1 MKTMETSPA
10 VSTLSA
16 LAHEVRLAV
25 YRMLVDA
32 GQGGMA
38 AGEISDRLG
47 MHKATLSNHLKI
59 LLAAGVVDQERR
71 SRSLIYRARPE
82 RVVAL
87 SRLLAEG

>member
-1 MKTMETSPA
+1 METKPA
-10 VSTLSA
+10 VSTLAA
-16 LAHEVRLAV
+16 LAHDVRLTV
-25 YRMLVDA
+25 YRMLVEA
-32 GQGGMA
+32 GDDGMA
-38 AGEISDRLG
+38 AGEISDRIG

-87 SRLLAEG
+87 SRLLVEG

>member
-1 MKTMETSPA
+1 METSPA

-32 GQGGMA
+32 GQDGMA

>member
-1 MKTMETSPA
+1 METSPA

>member
-1 MKTMETSPA
+1 MKIMETSPA

-16 LAHEVRLAV
+16 LAHEVRLTV

-32 GQGGMA
+32 GQDGMA

>member
-1 MKTMETSPA
+1 METKPA
-10 VSTLSA
+10 VNTLAA
-16 LAHEVRLAV
+16 LAHDVRLTV
-25 YRMLVDA
+25 YRMLVEA
-32 GQGGMA
+32 GDDGMA
-38 AGEISDRLG
+38 AGEISDRIG

-87 SRLLAEG
+87 SRLLVDG

>member
-1 MKTMETSPA
+1 METKPA
-10 VSTLSA
+10 VNTLAA
-16 LAHEVRLAV
+16 LAHDVRLTV
-25 YRMLVDA
+25 YRMLVEA
-32 GQGGMA
+32 GVDGMA
-38 AGEISDRLG
+38 AGEISDRIG

-87 SRLLAEG
+87 SRLLVDG